1 MPKLDSLERCKWRE
15 ELKASFEDVRGI
27 AADIFQVAP
36 KRITRQA
43 SPDTIETWDSLQHL
57 NLILALEQSFGLE
70 FEPEEIERMTSIDA
84 ILAILEEKQAE
95 QG

>member
-1 MPKLDSLERCKWRE
+1 
-15 ELKASFEDVRGI
+15 LKASFEDVRGI
-27 AADIFQVAP
+27 AADIFQVAA
-36 KRITRQA
+36 KRITPEA
-43 SPDTIETWDSLQHL
+43 SPDTIESWDSLQHL
-57 NLILALEQSFGLE
+57 NLILALEQRFGLE